1 MRNYIVCFIWT
12 LIYLP
17 CFSAPDNMYIEQSS
31 AVDSAIE
38 KLSEAEV
45 FEKFSHPDPSAVKD
59 SISSQK
65 KYAFESSIEEG
76 RCKMK
81 LICYKCCVGE
91 GPEKEC
97 SEKFDNWKN
106 GENCACP

>member
-1 MRNYIVCFIWT
+1 MN
-12 LIYLP
+12 
-17 CFSAPDNMYIEQSS
+17 IEQSS

-45 FEKFSHPDPSAVKD
+45 FERFSLPDSSAVKN

-76 RCKMK
+76 KCKIK
-81 LICYKCCVGE
+81 LVCYKCCVGE

-97 SEKFDNWKN
+97 SEKFHNWKKS
-106 GENCACP
+106 ENCACP